1 MGHKMNKS
9 IVTLTL
15 ISIVSSGCSILQKKE
30 KDIPEETP
38 TITVEET
45 VGLDYSRIEEE
56 LIGAAKKSSDAL
68 SIMAEVNNGIK
79 RKEMTRNQI
88 IQTEWNATYVP
99 DNMGQ
104 RIDLYW
110 NSGPFM
116 AVVETLANASG
127 YNIEVAN
134 PEMEPFNQ
142 PLVTIDTDQEY
153 YKNGESYRK
162 NRIIDVL
169 RTVAYQV
176 HPLGVNIDLI
186 ENKNMIII
194 RYNNLG
200 DNVIRVE
207 NGTN

>member
-1 MGHKMNKS
+1 MGMGHKMNKS

-99 DNMGQ
+99 DNMG
-104 RIDLYW
+104 
-110 NSGPFM
+110 
-116 AVVETLANASG
+116 
-127 YNIEVAN
+127 
-134 PEMEPFNQ
+134 
-142 PLVTIDTDQEY
+142 
-153 YKNGESYRK
+153 
-162 NRIIDVL
+162 
-169 RTVAYQV
+169 
-176 HPLGVNIDLI
+176 
-186 ENKNMIII
+186 
-194 RYNNLG
+194 
-200 DNVIRVE
+200 
-207 NGTN
+207 